1 MKYRIY
7 DGKGDVLIEDTE
19 EDEIEN
25 TIKLMSSRSK
35 SLILMAQLPISLT
48 AKVIRKRGEPE
59 LVRIEYSGK
68 SFDLLRDGDRQSGE
82 PELVRIEYSGKSFD
96 LLRDG
101 DRQSGDI
108 FVSCSPIGKEV
119 PVDSFNI
126 RFRHYNDEF
135 TDRGV
140 VWLFPGNPANIY
152 LVIKR
157 KALEVPDRVK
167 AIIKDAKS
175 ALKIKLLDKIE
186 LSSDESLSNLT
197 RFE

>member
-48 AKVIRKRGEPE
+48 AKVIRKR
-59 LVRIEYSGK
+59 
-68 SFDLLRDGDRQSGE
+68 GE